1 MFEILAL
8 ICLLA
13 APVLLVVLSV
23 IDLRVRLLPNV
34 YNAAL
39 ALCALLFH
47 GLTGFAYLSPAEMM
61 IGAAIGAGLLYG
73 IRLIANRLYNQDTL
87 GLGDV
92 KLMGA
97 AGLWLGPE
105 MILSAL
111 IIGALAGVAH
121 GIGVMLYGWIKTKK
135 KTPLA
140 SFSIPAGPGFAVGI
154 FLAGLAKYAPFVESL
169 F

>member
-1 MFEILAL
+1 MFDILAL
-8 ICLLA
+8 LCLLA
-13 APVLLVVLSV
+13 APVLLIVLSV
-23 IDLRVRLLPNV
+23 IDLRIRLLPNV

-47 GLTGFAYLSPAEMM
+47 GLTGFVYLSPEDM
-61 IGAAIGAGLLYG
+61 ILGAVIGAGLLYA
-73 IRLIANRLYNQDTL
+73 IRFIANRLYNQDTL

-92 KLMGA
+92 KLLGA

-111 IIGALAGVAH
+111 VMGALAGLAH
-121 GIGVMLYGWIKTKK
+121 GFAVMAYTWFKTKK
-135 KTPLA
+135 MERVST
-140 SFSIPAGPGFAVGI
+140 FSIPAGPGFAVGI
-154 FLAGLAKYAPFVESL
+154 FLAGLAKYAQFVESL